1 MAKKKSS
8 RPKKLRLVDNSSIGL
23 TNKQLKEL
31 SDLYRHCGTQ
41 DYPSPDSKG
50 MRRIPLERL
59 LYIYIELLCHDAS
72 VENSK
77 LGKHRA
83 VKLRRETVDNMSK
96 LSGRSFSPNDIIKAL
111 SSIAPLPEFAAA
123 AIRRDFLRIPGR
135 PHEERAGR

>member
-31 SDLYRHCGTQ
+31 IDLYRHCGTQ
-41 DYPSPDSKG
+41 DYPSPDSKDIKG

-59 LYIYIELLCHDAS
+59 LYIYIELLCHEAS

-83 VKLRRETVDNMSK
+83 VKLRRETADSISK

-123 AIRRDFLRIPGR
+123 AIRRDFLRITV
-135 PHEERAGR
+135 